1 MDEERKQPVISK
13 RVRDSEVV
21 LAQLMLPTDANPQ
34 GNVHGGTIMKLIDTA
49 GGMCAVRHARTF
61 VVTAEIDSVT
71 FLSPVYVGNLVTLRA
86 HLNWVGHSSM
96 EVEVCVEAENP
107 LTGEITHT
115 NSAYAVYVALDADGK
130 PASVPRLILET
141 DEERQRWAEAEKR
154 RAARLAAKQ
163 K

>member
-1 MDEERKQPVISK
+1 MTGKHA
-13 RVRDSEVV
+13 RDSEVV
-21 LAQLMLPTDANPQ
+21 LSQLMLPTDANPQ

-61 VVTAEIDSVT
+61 VVTAEIDSIT

-86 HLNWVGHSSM
+86 HLNWVGRTSM

-115 NSAYAVYVALDADGK
+115 NSAYAVYVALDAGSK
-130 PASVPRLILET
+130 PKAVPPLIIET
-141 DEERQRWAEAEKR
+141 DEERRRWAEAEAR
-154 RAARLAAKQ
+154 RAHRLAMKQ
-163 K
+163 G

>member
-1 MDEERKQPVISK
+1 MTEK
-13 RVRDSEVV
+13 RVQDSEVV

-49 GGMCAVRHARTF
+49 AGMCATRHARTF

-71 FLSPVYVGNLVTLRA
+71 FLSPVFVGNLVTLRA
-86 HLNWVGHSSM
+86 HLNWVGRTSM

-115 NSAYAVYVALDADGK
+115 NSAYAVYVALDSAGR
-130 PASVPRLILET
+130 PVPVPRLLLET
-141 DEERQRWAEAEKR
+141 EEEQRCWAEAEER
-154 RAARLAAKQ
+154 RAHRLAMKQ
-163 K
+163 R

>member
-1 MDEERKQPVISK
+1 MTGKHA
-13 RVRDSEVV
+13 RDSEVV
-21 LAQLMLPTDANPQ
+21 LSQLMLPTDANPQ

-61 VVTAEIDSVT
+61 VVTAEIDSIT

-86 HLNWVGHSSM
+86 RLNWTGHTSM

-115 NSAYAVYVALDADGK
+115 NSAYAVYVALDAASK
-130 PASVPRLILET
+130 PKAVPPLIIET
-141 DEERQRWAEAEKR
+141 DEERRRWDEAEAR
-154 RAARLAAKQ
+154 RAHRLATKQ
-163 K
+163 G

>member
-1 MDEERKQPVISK
+1 MAGKH
-13 RVRDSEVV
+13 VRDSEVV
-21 LAQLMLPTDANPQ
+21 LSQLMLPTDANPQ

-61 VVTAEIDSVT
+61 VVTAEIDSIT

-86 HLNWVGHSSM
+86 HLNWVGRTSM

-115 NSAYAVYVALDADGK
+115 NSAYAVYVALDAGSK
-130 PASVPRLILET
+130 PQAVPTLIIET
-141 DEERQRWAEAEKR
+141 DEERRRWAEAETR
-154 RAARLAAKQ
+154 RAHRLAMKQ
-163 K
+163 Q

>member
-1 MDEERKQPVISK
+1 MPEK
-13 RVRDSEVV
+13 RVRDSAVV

-49 GGMCAVRHARTF
+49 AGMCATRHARTF
-61 VVTAEIDSVT
+61 VVTAEIDSIT
-71 FLSPVYVGNLVTLRA
+71 FLSPVHVGNLVTLRA
-86 HLNWVGHSSM
+86 HLNWVGRTSM

-115 NSAYAVYVALDADGK
+115 NSAYTVYVALDATGN
-130 PASVPRLILET
+130 PQPVPRLVLET
-141 DEERQRWAEAEKR
+141 EEERRHWAAAEER
-154 RAARLAAKQ
+154 RAHRLTMKE

>member
-1 MDEERKQPVISK
+1 MTAKHVH
-13 RVRDSEVV
+13 DSEVV
-21 LAQLMLPTDANPQ
+21 LSQLMLPTDANPQ

-61 VVTAEIDSVT
+61 VVTAEIDSIT

-86 HLNWVGHSSM
+86 HLNWVGRTSM

-115 NSAYAVYVALDADGK
+115 NSAYAVYVALDTGSK
-130 PASVPRLILET
+130 PQAVPQLIIET
-141 DEERQRWAEAEKR
+141 DEERRRWAEAEAR
-154 RAARLAAKQ
+154 RAHRLASKQ
-163 K
+163 G